1 MTQNGELTQAF
12 QLVDATGNY
21 VSCLGHARH
30 ADSENIEDGSEI
42 IVYFAS
48 AQPGL
53 SGNPGSS
60 WLYSEAHVVFLRKN
74 AFLPQARFHMEL
86 RGK

>member
-1 MTQNGELTQAF
+1 MQAV

-21 VSCLGHARH
+21 VACLGHARH
-30 ADSENIEDGSEI
+30 ADSENIEDGNDV

-53 SGNPGSS
+53 SNNPGSL
-60 WLYSEAHVVFLRKN
+60 WIDNDAHVVFLRKN
-74 AFLPQARFHMEL
+74 TFTPQPRFHMEL

>member
-1 MTQNGELTQAF
+1 MQAF

-21 VSCLGHARH
+21 VACLGHARH
-30 ADSENIEDGSEI
+30 ADSENIEDGNEV

-48 AQPGL
+48 AQTGL
-53 SGNPGSS
+53 SNNPGSL

-74 AFLPQARFHMEL
+74 TFLPQARFHMEL
-86 RGK
+86 RRK